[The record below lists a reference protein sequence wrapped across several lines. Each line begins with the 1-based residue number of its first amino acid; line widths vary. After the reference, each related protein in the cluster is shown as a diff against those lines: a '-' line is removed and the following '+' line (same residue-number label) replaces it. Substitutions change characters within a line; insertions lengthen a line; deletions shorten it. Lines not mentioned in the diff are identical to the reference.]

1 MSSASK
7 WFQGVMAKDFSYR
20 QSQNQPLFHSGTN
33 QNPLGIIPAG
43 LDKKTQENLPAEPQA
58 FVAGKSTAGG
68 EDVAG

>member
-7 WFQGVMAKDFSYR
+7 WFQGVMARDFSYR
-20 QSQNQPLFHSGTN
+20 QSQNQSLFHSGTN
-33 QNPLGIIPAG
+33 QNPMGNIPAG
-43 LDKKTQENLPAEPQA
+43 IDKKKQPDTPSEPQA